1 MENIQ
6 NNSTVANAKLVAQ
19 IMELMD
25 KDFRLQCKHKT
36 QIAAAAN
43 QKRIHRF
50 YTQKRRDY
58 II

>member
-25 KDFRLQCKHKT
+25 KDFRLQCKQKT

-43 QKRIHRF
+43 KKRIH
-50 YTQKRRDY
+50 
-58 II
+58 

>member
-19 IMELMD
+19 IMELKD

-43 QKRIHRF
+43 QKRIH
-50 YTQKRRDY
+50 
-58 II
+58 